1 MPLVTIEDDFDLKKI
16 ADSGQCFRAKEV
28 SPGVFRFITLD
39 HVIDM
44 EKIEDETFKISCG
57 ASEWEL
63 IWSKYFDI
71 QTDYAEIRKEI
82 TDFGENKPCGEYL
95 RKATEFGKGIR
106 ILRQD
111 PFETL
116 ISFIISQRKS
126 IPAIRTAIELI
137 CESFGDPVKTADG
150 SEINAFPQ
158 VDELCKV
165 SAFELSK
172 FSLGYRSAY
181 VHDALQRVKGLSIAL
196 DDLFSSNDD
205 DLMDTLKT
213 IRGVGD
219 KIAACVALYA
229 YHRFACVPVDVWIKR
244 AIKDDF
250 KGENVFVEFGSL
262 AGVLQQY
269 IFYYKRFGKKDL
281 VVDDDE

>member
-1 MPLVTIEDDFDLKKI
+1 MPLVTIEDDFDLEKI
-16 ADSGQCFRAKEV
+16 ADSGQCFRAKEI
-28 SPGVFRFITLD
+28 SPGVFRFITLN
-39 HVIDM
+39 HAIDM
-44 EKIEDETFKISCG
+44 QKVEEETFQISCG

-71 QTDYAEIRKEI
+71 QTNYAEIRKEI
-82 TDFGENKPCGEYL
+82 NDFGEGRRCGEYL
-95 RKATEFGKGIR
+95 KLATEFGKGIR

-126 IPAIRTAIELI
+126 IPAIKTAVELI
-137 CESFGDPVKTADG
+137 CTSFGDQIKTADG
-150 SEINAFPQ
+150 SVVNAFPL
-158 VDELCKV
+158 VDELCQV
-165 SAFELSK
+165 SAFDLSK

-181 VHDALQRVKGLSIAL
+181 VHDALQRVKGLMIAL
-196 DDLFSSNDD
+196 DDLYGVSDD
-205 DLMDTLKT
+205 DLLDTLKT

-219 KIAACVALYA
+219 KVAACVALYA

-244 AIKDDF
+244 AIQEDF
-250 KGENVFVEFGSL
+250 HGENVFVEFGSL

-269 IFYYKRFGKKDL
+269 IFYYKRFGEKEL
-281 VVDDDE
+281 IY

>member
-1 MPLVTIEDDFDLKKI
+1 MPLVNIKDDFDLEKI
-16 ADSGQCFRAKEV
+16 AESGQCFRPKEV
-28 SPGVFRFITLD
+28 SPGVYRFITLD

-44 EKIEDETFKISCG
+44 QKVDEETFKISCG
-57 ASEWEL
+57 IAEWD
-63 IWSKYFDI
+63 IVWSKYFDME
-71 QTDYAEIRKEI
+71 TDYSEIRQEI
-82 TDFGENKPCGEYL
+82 LNFGEGKPCGAYL
-95 RKATEFGKGIR
+95 KKVIEFSKGIR

-116 ISFIISQRKS
+116 ISFIISQRKN
-126 IPAIRTAIELI
+126 IPAIRTIVELL
-137 CESFGDPVKTADG
+137 CDTFGDDLVLPDG
-150 SEINAFPQ
+150 STVKSFPK

-181 VHDALQRVKGLSIAL
+181 VHDALQRVKGLAIAL
-196 DDLFSSNDD
+196 DDLYSNNDD
-205 DLMDTLKT
+205 DLIDTLKT
-213 IRGVGD
+213 IKGVGD
-219 KIAACVALYA
+219 KVAACVALYA

-244 AIKDDF
+244 AIQDDF

-269 IFYYKRFGKKDL
+269 IFYYKRFGAKEL
-281 VVDDDE
+281 IY